1 MEDSKNTGLS
11 EQEKRLIEIVRE
23 IGYGEIRIIV
33 QDGRPVRVE
42 ETKKSIKL

>member
-1 MEDSKNTGLS
+1 MEESKNTGLS
-11 EQEKRLIEIVRE
+11 EQERRLIKIIRE
-23 IGYGEIRIIV
+23 LGYGELKIII